1 MPPPW
6 RACASRHPSAAHSK
20 QSVLPVPAF
29 CEGRNQGRRR
39 FVSGASSS
47 SREAKEPFSF
57 SGADRSRRS
66 ETTASGDAGKEDDR
80 GDGRA
85 RRTCGALQERV
96 ATGRERLE
104 HLLHHRELAVV
115 GGVREIH
122 LIRLSADSQGV
133 LRHGAG
139 SSRRQLSPAADPPAY
154 RARRPRVDVAR
165 GVPAAFTRARV
176 EI

>member
-1 MPPPW
+1 M
-6 RACASRHPSAAHSK
+6 ASAAK
-20 QSVLPVPAF
+20 EPV
-29 CEGRNQGRRR
+29 
-39 FVSGASSS
+39 S
-47 SREAKEPFSF
+47 AKEPFSF

-80 GDGRA
+80 GDVRA
-85 RRTCGALQERV
+85 RRTCGTLQERV

-122 LIRLSADSQGV
+122 FVRLSADSQGV